1 MTNEEAMYIISECF
15 LNSAANM
22 AESEMIKEHFN
33 SPGRR
38 TQLTD
43 QYLREI
49 CYAVID
55 RVLDGR

>member
-15 LNSAANM
+15 LNAAASM
-22 AESEMIKEHFN
+22 ADSDVKGGLFP
-33 SPGRR
+33 PGTR
-38 TQLTD
+38 QMLTD

-49 CYAVID
+49 CDAVID